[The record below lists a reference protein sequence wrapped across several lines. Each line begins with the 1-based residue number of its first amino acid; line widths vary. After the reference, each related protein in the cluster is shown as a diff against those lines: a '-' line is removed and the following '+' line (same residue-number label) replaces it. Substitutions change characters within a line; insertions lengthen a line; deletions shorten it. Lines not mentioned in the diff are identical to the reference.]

1 MAEGT
6 SVTSCQFI
14 FTAVRSGILVRL
26 GEVRLL
32 DRDGDVIAFLR
43 GCGYVHAGV
52 EVVVDASAQTP
63 GYVVV
68 DPTPVEKK
76 LRLGCGKSVGA
87 HKLAA
92 YRKGLWGAA
101 GCRGDPPAR
110 RARLSESPAPPPPAE
125 HTVSCCWRTSVDV
138 DATPLI

>member
-1 MAEGT
+1 MEPDLENYSQLT
-6 SVTSCQFI
+6 TDDE
-14 FTAVRSGILVRL
+14 
-26 GEVRLL
+26 EVS
-32 DRDGDVIAFLR
+32 DEEDSI
-43 GCGYVHAGV
+43 H
-52 EVVVDASAQTP
+52 

-110 RARLSESPAPPPPAE
+110 RARHSESPAPPPTE
-125 HTVSCCWRTSVDV
+125 HTVSCCWRRVDV

>member
-1 MAEGT
+1 MEPDLENYSQLT
-6 SVTSCQFI
+6 TDDE
-14 FTAVRSGILVRL
+14 
-26 GEVRLL
+26 EVS
-32 DRDGDVIAFLR
+32 DEEDSI
-43 GCGYVHAGV
+43 H
-52 EVVVDASAQTP
+52 

-110 RARLSESPAPPPPAE
+110 RARLSESPAPPPPVE
-125 HTVSCCWRTSVDV
+125 HTVSCCWRRHVDV
-138 DATPLI
+138 DTTPLI